1 VDIQP
6 IGSNKFLVG
15 LSREDL
21 KELDIT
27 YETMDYSDIETRRV
41 IWTILECVRNRTG
54 RDIDPSGNLI
64 IEASPDGKG
73 GCILLFTVP
82 ASRSVVG
89 TVISK
94 NSNTHIFE
102 FSNADALL
110 DALSAIGYDDSS
122 LRIFTDGKNFR
133 AEMSSEI
140 FVRFRHIAEE
150 FGTYIGSDSIT
161 VALTHEHFAETKQST
176 S

>member
-1 VDIQP
+1 MDIQP
-6 IGSNKFLVG
+6 IGSNKFLVS

-21 KELDIT
+21 RELDIT
-27 YETMDYSDIETRRV
+27 YEAMDYSDIETRRV
-41 IWTILECVRNRTG
+41 IWTILDCVRKHTG

-64 IEASPDGKG
+64 IEASPDGNG

-82 ASRSVVG
+82 ASHSVVG

-102 FSNADALL
+102 FGNTDNLL
-110 DALSAIGYDDSS
+110 DALSAIGYDETDC
-122 LRIFTDGKNFR
+122 RIFTDGRRFR
-133 AEMSSEI
+133 AEISSEK
-140 FVRFRHIAEE
+140 FVRYRHIAEE

-161 VALTHEHFAETKQST
+161 VALTHEHFKETKQST